1 MASMESEDSCTTEIA
16 EVESEDPEQPS
27 AVRSLLDQLK
37 CPTAS
42 ELSRKRKIHSNPPP
56 KGLKKGKGAV
66 ADEPHT
72 VTPATRLKEFPDQH
86 LSLLCGKLFCNA
98 CREHLSVKKSVIT
111 QHVNSAKHA
120 MGLRCIASKEKR
132 EKSTADL
139 LKKYDDEAHPSG
151 ENFVESTRINRVKV
165 VKAFLKAGIPLN
177 KVDCFRELLEEFLQ
191 AYC

>member
-1 MASMESEDSCTTEIA
+1 MASMESEDSCTTEVA

-72 VTPATRLKEFPDQH
+72 VTPAIRLKEFPDQH

-98 CREHLSVKKSVIT
+98 C
-111 QHVNSAKHA
+111 
-120 MGLRCIASKEKR
+120 
-132 EKSTADL
+132 
-139 LKKYDDEAHPSG
+139 
-151 ENFVESTRINRVKV
+151 
-165 VKAFLKAGIPLN
+165 
-177 KVDCFRELLEEFLQ
+177 
-191 AYC
+191 